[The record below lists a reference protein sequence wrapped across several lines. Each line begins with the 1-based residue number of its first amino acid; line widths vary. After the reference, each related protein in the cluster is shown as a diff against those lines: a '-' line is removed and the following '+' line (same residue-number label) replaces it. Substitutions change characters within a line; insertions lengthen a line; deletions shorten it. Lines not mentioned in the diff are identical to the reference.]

1 MGSPALIDN
10 PNRPR
15 VTRLS
20 RWHPYPAMVPDELAV
35 DIANEYVSPNSR
47 VLDPFCGTGR
57 LLMAA
62 AEIGAQCV
70 GYDVN
75 PLAVLITEAKSATAC
90 MDRIQKLRRDAAVAR
105 YQGLLASPIN
115 LRSGV
120 RVSWFSESVALEL
133 AQIVDWLNEQ
143 NLNRDEKLI
152 AAVALSGA
160 TRDAAWIRKSGWKL
174 HRQSAEVRASQDIS
188 AWDRFIA
195 RLDHYIKNS
204 GRIELSGT
212 VKMEMGEFTD
222 TLETSKS
229 DHDHMFDHVLTSPPY
244 GDSNTTV
251 QYGAASGICLDVVT
265 RMSGLEKFFVAG
277 SRIDGDCLGG
287 RKADNGINVTN
298 PGAYWSGSLE
308 GPHARRVLKFLSDF
322 GRSCDAISK
331 ALRLDGTAT
340 LVVGRRTVGGFRV
353 KLDEFAI
360 DRLTESGMSLI
371 GISKRRLRNKRLP
384 SRVNRFA
391 SSHSLEQRQKGS
403 TKTMD
408 EEIVL
413 SMRQGA
419 RPQ

>member
-1 MGSPALIDN
+1 MGSSTLIDI
-10 PNRPR
+10 PNRQR

-35 DIANEYVSPNSR
+35 DIAHKYVSPNSR

-75 PLAVLITEAKSATAC
+75 PLAVLITEAKSVTVSLR
-90 MDRIQKLRRDAAVAR
+90 RIQKLHRDATLAR
-105 YQGLLASPIN
+105 YQGLLASPIS
-115 LRSGV
+115 LRANV

-143 NLNRDEKLI
+143 NLDLNEKLL

-160 TRDAAWIRKSGWKL
+160 TREAAWIQKSGWKL
-174 HRQSAEVRASQDIS
+174 HRQSAEIRASQDIS

-195 RLDHYIKNS
+195 RLDHYIKHS
-204 GRIELSGT
+204 GQIELSGT
-212 VKMEMGEFTD
+212 VKMEMGEFTE
-222 TLETSKS
+222 TLKTGQSNC
-229 DHDHMFDHVLTSPPY
+229 DHMFDHVLTSPPY
-244 GDSNTTV
+244 GDSISTV
-251 QYGAASGICLDVVT
+251 QYGGASGICLDVVT
-265 RMSGLEKFFVAG
+265 RISGLERFFAAG
-277 SRIDGDCLGG
+277 NRIDSACLGG
-287 RKADNGINVTN
+287 RKADKNIKAANS
-298 PGAYWSGSLE
+298 GAYWSGSLE
-308 GPHARRVLKFLSDF
+308 SPHARRVVSFLDDF
-322 GRSCDAISK
+322 GRSCDAISN
-331 ALRLDGTAT
+331 ALKPGGTAT

-371 GISKRRLRNKRLP
+371 GISKRRLCNKRLP

-413 SMRQGA
+413 SMMQS
-419 RPQ
+419 